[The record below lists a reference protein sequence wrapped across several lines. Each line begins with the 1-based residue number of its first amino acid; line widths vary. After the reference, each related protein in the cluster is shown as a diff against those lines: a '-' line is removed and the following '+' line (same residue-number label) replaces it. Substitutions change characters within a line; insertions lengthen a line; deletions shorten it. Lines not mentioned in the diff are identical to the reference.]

1 MGVTLRSQSS
11 QDVKFPIVCTADI
24 DSQALRDLLSHDV
37 LVLVAK
43 RDLSELISN
52 RDDDKLDSFATPFTA
67 DLPDAYDSL
76 GEFMD
81 AAKSRQHGDI
91 SHKSFVILD
100 ETTAED
106 GKTCQIAVDGREDEQ
121 SNEIQIAFRCD
132 LASATHGLAAI
143 EAASENEL
151 TKVIRDLRNEAA
163 MVGGVWSKQRVDEF
177 RSRPKRINV
186 GDYPP
191 HENWDEG
198 SGPKSPDTDIPY
210 FPIFQ
215 TAEISLETL
224 NQFLKET
231 YDQDWGDEEIA
242 GPSMAFVTSISEA
255 PFHSGKADTHLDSA
269 PEVPSVLFGASA
281 VECDAIVRSRFPGGS
296 EMNYNL
302 FIVLDEL
309 TEKEKT
315 VLVAANNEL
324 DGQLLLG
331 RTDFKSAL
339 TVLVAPSDTSLT
351 VDSQVNSAV
360 TEGSG
365 IIYDD

>member
-1 MGVTLRSQSS
+1 MVHCAQCIIMVFAPPFSALRLVQQQMSS
-11 QDVKFPIVCTADI
+11 QPTQLSETSSNKRNRHPIPIRFYWKSNHTDNLFPYLLDHGCYIAQPVLPRRQVPDCLHCRHRFPSLSHRAPQVQ
-24 DSQALRDLLSHDV
+24 SEPNRYQVLRDLLSHDG

-52 RDDDKLDSFATPFTA
+52 RDDDKIDSFQTPFTA
-67 DLPDAYDSL
+67 DLPDVYDSL

-91 SHKSFVILD
+91 NHKSFVILD

-121 SNEIQIAFRCD
+121 SNEIQIAFRCE
-132 LASATHGLAAI
+132 LASATHGLAAM

-177 RSRPKRINV
+177 RSRPKRIDV

-198 SGPKSPDTDIPY
+198 SGPENPDTDIPY

-215 TAEISLETL
+215 TAEISLEVSCWHIHHHRSL
-224 NQFLKET
+224 A
-231 YDQDWGDEEIA
+231 DWDN
-242 GPSMAFVTSISEA
+242 S
-255 PFHSGKADTHLDSA
+255 LDSK
-269 PEVPSVLFGASA
+269 PIPQRDV
-281 VECDAIVRSRFPGGS
+281 
-296 EMNYNL
+296 
-302 FIVLDEL
+302 
-309 TEKEKT
+309 
-315 VLVAANNEL
+315 
-324 DGQLLLG
+324 
-331 RTDFKSAL
+331 
-339 TVLVAPSDTSLT
+339 
-351 VDSQVNSAV
+351 
-360 TEGSG
+360 
-365 IIYDD
+365 